1 LTSRQLRGD
10 DTLTE
15 PQKPDRSNR
24 IVLIIM
30 GVLALITIGGAIYAT
45 MGEWN
50 AGNTGSSETT
60 SAPAEEEPLPSAGY

>member
-50 AGNTGSSETT
+50 AGNTGSIEAT